1 MVYIDELHSRL
12 VSETSPKDM
21 EVIEILDDITLIVIF
36 DTEDEAKQPAK
47 KRVCNATLDDPIVI
61 SDSDESE
68 TAATSSGKRTVSSSK
83 RTVSSGTTDSTR

>member
-1 MVYIDELHSRL
+1 
-12 VSETSPKDM
+12 M
-21 EVIEILDDITLIVIF
+21 EVIEILDDNTPIVIS
-36 DTEDEAKQPAK
+36 DSEDEAKQPGK

-83 RTVSSGTTDSTR
+83 RTVSSGTTDSTQ